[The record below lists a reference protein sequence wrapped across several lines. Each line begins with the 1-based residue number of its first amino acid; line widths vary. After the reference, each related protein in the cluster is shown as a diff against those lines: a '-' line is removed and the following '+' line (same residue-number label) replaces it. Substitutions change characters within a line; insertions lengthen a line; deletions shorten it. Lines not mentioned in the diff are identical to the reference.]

1 MIKMAMFML
10 HYAHSIH
17 IQTQVSQMYD
27 FLEEIIVI
35 AQAGDVYM
43 AAHVVVYM
51 AIYEKPNLNI

>member
-10 HYAHSIH
+10 HYAHCIH

-27 FLEEIIVI
+27 FIEEIIVI

>member
-1 MIKMAMFML
+1 ML

-27 FLEEIIVI
+27 FIEEIIVI